1 MSTIATDNF
10 DQWIR
15 TEFRQINTDLEDIY
29 YQQDDRSA
37 VIGVGNTLKN
47 QLVEQGEHHVEALL
61 TEGDTH
67 QPFDTAFNTLGNLGL
82 FMAALRRHE
91 LTNPDNETESPFNRC
106 SALCLRIAASL
117 GVAPRFVSPHL
128 SANNYAINGIQK
140 AFTNLQDETV
150 FHDYNLYSILYFKR
164 AAEALMHIPALGVS
178 ASATALMLKETKYAL
193 EQVAYYNKT
202 LYDQL
207 DVQRFF
213 YSVRPYFKSH
223 RVGKINFRGA
233 NAGDFAGI
241 NQIDLLL
248 GLCRGDDLFYGNI
261 LAEKMQ
267 YMRPEDQ
274 RDVQRTL
281 RITPLLDKFVEAI
294 EHYSD
299 RPWFQENCRLFLEV
313 CEAHGRTAIQ
323 HQNMLVDKFIKKP
336 AKELD
341 TRHLKQITAS
351 GPPLDELMGQLTH
364 LRDLRIAA
372 PRDDIETA
380 HGPLERLRAAL
391 AIQTS

>member
-1 MSTIATDNF
+1 MSTIASDKF

-15 TEFRQINTDLEDIY
+15 TDFRTLNTALEEIY
-29 YQQDDRSA
+29 FVQEDRAA
-37 VIGVGNTLKN
+37 VEGVGSGLKAD
-47 QLVEQGEHHVEALL
+47 LVAEGEAHVEALL
-61 TEGDTH
+61 AEGDTH
-67 QPFDTAFNTLGNLGL
+67 QPFETAFNTLGNLGL

-91 LTNPDNETESPFNRC
+91 LTNPDKETESPFKRC
-106 SALCLRIAASL
+106 SALCLRIASSL

-128 SANNYAINGIQK
+128 SANNYAINGVQK
-140 AFTNLQDETV
+140 AFTHLPDETI
-150 FHDYNLYSILYFKR
+150 FNDYNLYSILYFKR

-178 ASATALMLKETKYAL
+178 ASATAMMLKEAKYAL
-193 EQVAYYNKT
+193 DQVAHYNKI
-202 LYDQL
+202 LFDKL
-207 DVQRFF
+207 DVTRFF

-223 RVGKINFRGA
+223 RVGKIVYRGA

-281 RITPLLDKFVEAI
+281 RIPPLMDGFVEAA
-294 EHYSD
+294 ERHAD
-299 RPWFQENCRLFLEV
+299 TDWFQENCKLFLDV
-313 CEAHGRTAIQ
+313 CTAHGRTAAQ
-323 HQNMLVDKFIKKP
+323 HQNMLVEKYIKKP
-336 AKELD
+336 AVTMETK
-341 TRHLKQITAS
+341 HLKQVTAS
-351 GPPLDELMGQLTH
+351 GPPLGELLNTLTH

-372 PRDDIETA
+372 PRDDIQTA
-380 HGPLERLRAAL
+380 YNQINQLKAAL
-391 AIQTS
+391 AVHEI

>member
-1 MSTIATDNF
+1 VSTIASDKF
-10 DQWIR
+10 DHWIR
-15 TEFRQINTDLEDIY
+15 TDFRVLNTSLEEIY
-29 YQQDDRSA
+29 FVQEDPAA
-37 VIGVGNTLKN
+37 VEGVGNDLKT
-47 QLVEQGEHHVEALL
+47 QLVTQGRAHVEALMA
-61 TEGDTH
+61 EGDTH

-91 LTNPDNETESPFNRC
+91 LTNPDRETESPFKRT
-106 SALCLRIAASL
+106 SALCLRIASSL

-128 SANNYAINGIQK
+128 SANNLAIDGVQK
-140 AFTNLQDETV
+140 AFTNLPDETI
-150 FHDYNLYSILYFKR
+150 FNDYNLYSILYYKR

-178 ASATALMLKETKYAL
+178 ASASTMMLKEAKYAL
-193 EQVAYYNKT
+193 EQVAIYNKT
-202 LYDQL
+202 LFDKL
-207 DVQRFF
+207 DVKRFF

-223 RVGKINFRGA
+223 RVGKINYRGA

-281 RITPLLDKFVEAI
+281 RIPPLMDGFVEALDQ
-294 EHYSD
+294 HANTD
-299 RPWFQENCRLFLEV
+299 WFQENCRLFLEV
-313 CEAHGRTAIQ
+313 CEAHGRTAMQ
-323 HQNMLVDKFIKKP
+323 HQNMLVDKFISKP
-336 AKELD
+336 AE
-341 TRHLKQITAS
+341 TMETQHLKQVTAS
-351 GPPLDELMGQLTH
+351 GPPLQELIDHLTH

-372 PRDDIETA
+372 PRDDIDTA
-380 HGPLERLRAAL
+380 YKQIEMLKAVLRG
-391 AIQTS
+391 